1 MTRGDAEMPRPIKV
15 NICVFLWFKQK
26 VRSVFQSKSP
36 GRNLDVPDVRP
47 TDVPLI
53 YISFFSSRLRP
64 EKTLHP
70 TGQQTR
76 ITQDPVSKSA
86 LVNSERY

>member
-53 YISFFSSRLRP
+53 DISFFFFAAQARENSRSDG
-64 EKTLHP
+64 TTDSDH
-70 TGQQTR
+70 TG
-76 ITQDPVSKSA
+76 SG
-86 LVNSERY
+86 E